1 MGQKVNPHGARV
13 GVIYDWSTR
22 WYAGKKDFANNLVE
36 DYKLNSFA
44 FDELASL
51 LTVVV
56 IIYLVLA
63 ILMALVVL
71 LNLDSM
77 FVDEKKR
84 ELIVLRINGFS
95 VSSAKAYIYNDSIV
109 LSVVGILLGIL
120 FGWLIGDLTVG
131 ALEPMNGFFFKGFN
145 VVAAIIGVLGAGV
158 LAAIMLIIAL
168 RRIPKLD
175 LTDIN
180 RF

>member
-1 MGQKVNPHGARV
+1 MA
-13 GVIYDWSTR
+13 YDGLYGLRIT
-22 WYAGKKDFANNLVE
+22 
-36 DYKLNSFA
+36 FA

-84 ELIVLRINGFS
+84 ELIVLMINGFS
-95 VSSAKAYIYNDSIV
+95 TKSAKAYIYNDSIV
-109 LSVVGILLGIL
+109 LTIVGILLGVL
-120 FGWLIGDLTVG
+120 FGWLMGDLTVS
-131 ALEPMNGFFFKGFN
+131 ALEPAYGHFFRGFN
-145 VVAAIIGVLGAGV
+145 LTAALLGVLGAGV
-158 LAAIMLIIAL
+158 LSAIMLIISL
-168 RRIPKLD
+168 RRIPRFD